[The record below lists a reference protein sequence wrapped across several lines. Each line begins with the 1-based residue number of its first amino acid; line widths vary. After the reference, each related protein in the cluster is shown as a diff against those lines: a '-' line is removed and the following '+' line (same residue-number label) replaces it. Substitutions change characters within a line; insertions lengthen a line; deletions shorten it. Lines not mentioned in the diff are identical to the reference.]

1 MAMNRPPQP
10 GPPQFSPRSMNSSDS
25 YGFPPAPHGGA
36 ARPPPPNSPPGSNHP
51 SGSTAST
58 EVSRPSV
65 SGSSFNRPPSSA
77 SSVARSSDGRMGFGG
92 PASRDSGRSTFKPD
106 MEDQL
111 QRHYHVLK
119 GFLAASLRD
128 EKGNIKP
135 NKARDKL
142 LRLSVTQF
150 MELSTDVYDEL
161 VRREDERLGR
171 VPNVP
176 RSLPP
181 KQTFHPKRNQARQKL
196 STLPVERF
204 KQLATD
210 VFYELERRIP
220 RFAGG
225 DIDRPMST
233 SSNRSRAQS
242 RAGGR
247 PPGPPGAYR
256 GPPSGP
262 GRPPMGP
269 NGMPPPN
276 APYQSFRPAS
286 PGAGQMPTR
295 PPTGSSESSNFGR
308 PLPKTS
314 QSNTIVPNKSTMVED
329 DDDDE
334 GETDEA
340 FGLDKSL
347 SGISNERFSKATSP
361 GVGSAEDKEKIQ
373 AQEAEIQALKEKL
386 EKAEGSTSDRDQE
399 MTELREGLQQKEL
412 ELERIRSDGQGQEDR
427 LTSERG
433 EWKSLQEELER
444 KHLDAQ
450 QLNES
455 LQRELDQL
463 KMSKESDESGLRSV
477 HEVELESLRTELGN
491 SHRIT
496 IGDLRSQ
503 LDNVHD
509 QTDDLHR
516 QLQTHQAENEE
527 LRAQLENA
535 QQLQTTS
542 TNGSEE
548 QSRRIELLETELA
561 NQEKLTNDVRDEAM
575 MYLQEM
581 RDLSRQNDQAFEEE
595 ERLVARVSEL
605 EREIEQWRQRY
616 AKVKAQNKSLRA
628 STMGLNLAAA
638 FDSGSLV
645 RKEGVMHE
653 AGLVRDVDVTRFQMS
668 VDELLKVARQTATEP
683 MLESVKGV
691 VLCVQS
697 ITSAVGTDGYPTPS
711 PSPMS
716 PSGQRTVAMDS
727 VSKLKARVTGTAN
740 SLITATKQ
748 HASSLGLSPVALLDA
763 AASNLTASVVE
774 LIKAVGI
781 KPSPKH
787 ELASDDDIDG
797 PDHNLPSDY
806 HRRMESFYDDTL
818 SPAEAGFSVGVS
830 SPSSTAQIHSPSPP
844 ASTLS
849 QPHHQTSSSPAS
861 EPPKPAPLN
870 VLGRSNTSKKTN
882 GWFGGWGRK
891 ASVDE
896 TPPTANGT
904 TAAQGAGVDG
914 EYDPYR

>member
-1 MAMNRPPQP
+1 
-10 GPPQFSPRSMNSSDS
+10 
-25 YGFPPAPHGGA
+25 
-36 ARPPPPNSPPGSNHP
+36 
-51 SGSTAST
+51 
-58 EVSRPSV
+58 
-65 SGSSFNRPPSSA
+65 
-77 SSVARSSDGRMGFGG
+77 
-92 PASRDSGRSTFKPD
+92 
-106 MEDQL
+106 
-111 QRHYHVLK
+111 
-119 GFLAASLRD
+119 
-128 EKGNIKP
+128 
-135 NKARDKL
+135 
-142 LRLSVTQF
+142 

-295 PPTGSSESSNFGR
+295 PPTGSSESSSFGR

-329 DDDDE
+329 DDDD
-334 GETDEA
+334 DDA
-340 FGLDKSL
+340 FGLEKSL

-361 GVGSAEDKEKIQ
+361 GIGSAEDKEKIQ

-386 EKAEGSTSDRDQE
+386 EKAQGSTSDRDQE

-444 KHLDAQ
+444 KHIDAQ

-503 LDNVHD
+503 LDIVHD

-542 TNGSEE
+542 SNGSKE

-797 PDHNLPSDY
+797 HDHNLPSN
-806 HRRMESFYDDTL
+806 HPRRMESFYDDAL

-844 ASTLS
+844 ASTVS

-896 TPPTANGT
+896 TPTMNGM
-904 TAAQGAGVDG
+904 AAQGAGADG